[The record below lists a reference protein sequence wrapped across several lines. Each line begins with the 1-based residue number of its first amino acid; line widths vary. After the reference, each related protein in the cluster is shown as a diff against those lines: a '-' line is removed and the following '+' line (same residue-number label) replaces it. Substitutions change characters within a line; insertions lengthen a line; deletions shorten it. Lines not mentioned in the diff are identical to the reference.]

1 MVLKQE
7 DNPIVWIDCEMTGLD
22 LANDGIVEVSVVI
35 TGSDLVPVDEGI
47 DLVIKPTPEALAS
60 MGAFVTK
67 MHTDSGLIKEWE
79 TGLDLKDAEEQVLA
93 YISARVPKG
102 KAPLG
107 GNSVGTDKSFLERDM
122 PSVIDYLHYR
132 VIDVSTI
139 KELAR
144 RWYPRAYFAAPEKF
158 GNHRALGDIYD
169 SIDELRYYRSVL
181 FPEGDGPTTDQA
193 KERSAEI
200 LASRTQ
206 LSFDTAG
213 SGETTTAE
221 GTEQA

>member
-1 MVLKQE
+1 MVIKQAS
-7 DNPIVWIDCEMTGLD
+7 NPIVWIDCEMTGLD
-22 LANDGIVEVSVVI
+22 LENDGLVEVSVVI
-35 TGSDLVPVDEGI
+35 TDSDLNPFDEGI

-60 MGAFVTK
+60 MGEFVTK

-79 TGLDLKDAEEQVLA
+79 DGMELKEAERTILSYLSE
-93 YISARVPKG
+93 RVPKG

-107 GNSVGTDKSFLERDM
+107 GNSVGTDKAFLVRDM
-122 PSVIDYLHYR
+122 PAVIDYLHYR

-169 SIDELRYYRSVL
+169 SIDELRYYRSIL
-181 FPEGDGPTTDQA
+181 FPEGDGPSTDQA
-193 KERSAEI
+193 KEKATEI
-200 LASRTQ
+200 LNSRTQ
-206 LSFDTAG
+206 ESFKIEEFD
-213 SGETTTAE
+213 SKS
-221 GTEQA
+221 